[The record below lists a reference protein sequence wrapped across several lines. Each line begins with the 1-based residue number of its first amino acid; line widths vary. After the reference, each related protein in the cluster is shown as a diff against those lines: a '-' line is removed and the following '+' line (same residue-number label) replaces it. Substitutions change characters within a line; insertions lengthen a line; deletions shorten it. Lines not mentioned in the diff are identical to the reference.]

1 MDWVDDATIE
11 SEELE
16 PIWMER
22 ALEVLGENSEKREE
36 LMKEL
41 KGLIK
46 NEEDMKV
53 PESEKFYLKFLR
65 SGLMSPSAGLEV
77 MRNYFMLKKNQ
88 ARYFQVKTW
97 CLSSKTCKRNISEFH
112 RIGEAGQHGF

>member
-1 MDWVDDATIE
+1 MDWVDDATTE
-11 SEELE
+11 GEELE
-16 PIWMER
+16 PIWRER
-22 ALEVLGENSEKREE
+22 AMEVLGEDSEKTEE

-41 KGLIK
+41 KDLVK
-46 NEEDMKV
+46 NEEDLKV

-88 ARYFQVKTW
+88 ARYFQVK
-97 CLSSKTCKRNISEFH
+97 LS
-112 RIGEAGQHGF
+112 A